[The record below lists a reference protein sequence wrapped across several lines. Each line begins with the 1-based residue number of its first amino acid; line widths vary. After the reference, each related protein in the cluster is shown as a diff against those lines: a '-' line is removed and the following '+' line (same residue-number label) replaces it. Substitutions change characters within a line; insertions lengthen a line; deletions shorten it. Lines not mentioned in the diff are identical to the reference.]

1 LSHHRIILSNLSS
14 SRVLLIASKK
24 NYYLCQKIVFS
35 EKSRGKTKKKI
46 DETVKYLLFLITQSD
61 DQIKFFF
68 DLIKFRQ
75 NFISVL
81 SLTKLITES
90 TGSNQSLT
98 MTTTATRSPSLVFLI
113 FAALFT
119 FSSFK
124 GVNASAFLATDKNF
138 DSAVLGSNKNV
149 FVKFLAP
156 W

>member
-1 LSHHRIILSNLSS
+1 
-14 SRVLLIASKK
+14 
-24 NYYLCQKIVFS
+24 
-35 EKSRGKTKKKI
+35 
-46 DETVKYLLFLITQSD
+46 
-61 DQIKFFF
+61 
-68 DLIKFRQ
+68 
-75 NFISVL
+75 
-81 SLTKLITES
+81 
-90 TGSNQSLT
+90 
-98 MTTTATRSPSLVFLI
+98 MFLI

>member
-1 LSHHRIILSNLSS
+1 LQAKKIIICVKKSSFLKSHE
-14 SRVLLIASKK
+14 
-24 NYYLCQKIVFS
+24 
-35 EKSRGKTKKKI
+35 EKPKKKI